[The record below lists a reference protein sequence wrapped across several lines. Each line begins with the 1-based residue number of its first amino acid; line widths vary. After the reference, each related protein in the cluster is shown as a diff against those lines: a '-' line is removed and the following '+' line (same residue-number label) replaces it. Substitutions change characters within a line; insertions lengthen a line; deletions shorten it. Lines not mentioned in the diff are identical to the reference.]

1 MISKPVSLSLVVL
14 SHLLT
19 FAEDDVFSQLNLRHV
34 VHLSGTCLVSRL
46 KSQVTRNL
54 HIHKHSHFSYP
65 YYPVDYLYLS
75 ISNHF
80 LNGVWFYMI
89 VHLFGAL

>member
-1 MISKPVSLSLVVL
+1 MVL

-19 FAEDDVFSQLNLRHV
+19 FAEDDVFSQLNLPHV
-34 VHLSGTCLVSRL
+34 VHLSATCFVSRL

-75 ISNHF
+75 NQIIC

-89 VHLFGAL
+89 VHLFGVL